1 MSCTFVSNPSGV
13 TLQAANAPV
22 TLAGTSLAVQS
33 AASVSG
39 TLTVAAA
46 AVTGQTTLSGPATL
60 STLTVQ
66 SGAVSGTWQAQALQA
81 QGLSVSG
88 ASSLAGSVACQSGLS
103 AQTLSVSGQ
112 STLGAITA
120 SSVAAVG
127 CIASTLAVS
136 GTTTLSGATT
146 CGSTLGVSGSTSL
159 AAVAVSGQLT
169 SSAVLRSA
177 SALQQPLQLANTST
191 AAGAYV
197 EVLLDRTAVSA
208 TATGSVRLAPGSGLM
223 LITNGAQGLLVS
235 SSTQQVTVTAN
246 RSGQTFV
253 VRGDGSISSSTEI
266 LLDNSAK
273 AAGQTGLVG
282 VDAGGVYLTSA
293 SASRALLVDTS
304 GNTVLSGR
312 LLVGGA
318 LQASGTS
325 TLTNLVATSV
335 SAQSVTVASLAT
347 PSVVGSGSSALA
359 LQGADPAQTVS
370 VTNVLAVNNVQAKNG
385 SSLSL
390 TGLDSALT
398 TQITGQLRVD
408 TVRKRSAAGIT
419 LADPVFAGASIT
431 APVLTVTGNPGTNQL
446 NVVNTDSTAASD
458 AAVTFDRSAF
468 GSAYTAFVGVRP
480 NVGFLI
486 QLGGSALLT
495 TDVASRT
502 TAFAGPASFAGA
514 VTATGALTAGTT
526 CTVAGALTSG
536 GPATFTGTVT
546 VSGSPALL
554 RLNNGST
561 TYGALSTDASFM
573 YLRYVDAAGNLQ
585 DRLKCDTAGTWTLN
599 GALGCT
605 GALACGSLTAAG
617 LTCTNAGNT
626 PSLTLAGL
634 GSGNTMASLYAD
646 STALR
651 LRYYDSGSTLQD
663 RLTIDRSGNAALTA
677 ALAVTGSMTAASAT
691 FPGSTAVG
699 GALTVGGTTTLNG
712 TFTIG
717 GGAPW
722 SVQLGPTGNYA
733 VMGATASGFGLQVT
747 NGSAP
752 VTRMTVDQSGA
763 VVFPGSLTAG
773 SIVTAAP
780 FSSAGITVTD
790 TAPGV
795 ALVSAATGATWG
807 RVYSDAQLLHLAQ
820 WDGSGSAPA
829 DRLTL
834 NQVGLATIPGGVT
847 TSLLTLA
854 NSAGAQVTLASAAGT
869 AFGTVL
875 ADGNS
880 MRLRAP
886 DASGTLQDRLIVP
899 PSGVVAVPGGLTTA
913 AGIQAGQPV
922 TVVTG
927 TTAGAGPAFNLQP
940 GSAVAAQVYA
950 ETGFMS
956 LRVQNSSGS
965 LVERARFDTLGNV
978 SFQGPTTAAGPFTC
992 RSSLTVQ
999 ASTPTVTLSDLP
1011 ASSSAV
1017 FGQLTATAARM
1028 ILANVNSQGI
1038 LQNALTI
1045 DPAANL
1051 TCPGNLSI
1059 GAVTANR
1066 VSATGPVQAANTSS
1080 QAAQLLLVDAVSGG
1094 YGASVLHSGAGAT
1107 PTLSLNLTDSN
1118 GNSTPQLTVTPN
1130 QLAGGSLS
1138 LSGAATVQ
1146 GSATIGG
1153 TCYLT
1158 GPLIGSSAS
1167 RAVSSAT
1174 VWSDPSS
1181 QAANLVLTNGNG
1193 STVNTQI
1200 ISTSTYASFL
1210 QLVSGSGMSERMRFD
1225 NTGNLLFGGSLLPNS
1240 TSLTLGTQ
1248 NAKWSQIWCTNQLNT
1263 TSDYRLKKDVEPSDK
1278 GLSFLRM
1285 LRPVS
1290 FRWKDARH
1298 GTAKNYGFI
1307 AQDVASAAGADF
1319 AHATAFNGDPATLQ
1333 YTGLI
1338 APMVSAIKEMAKRI
1352 EQLEKDM
1359 LLSVRHHK

>member
-1 MSCTFVSNPSGV
+1 MF
-13 TLQAANAPV
+13 
-22 TLAGTSLAVQS
+22 AGT
-33 AASVSG
+33 
-39 TLTVAAA
+39 
-46 AVTGQTTLSGPATL
+46 
-60 STLTVQ
+60 
-66 SGAVSGTWQAQALQA
+66 
-81 QGLSVSG
+81 
-88 ASSLAGSVACQSGLS
+88 
-103 AQTLSVSGQ
+103 
-112 STLGAITA
+112 
-120 SSVAAVG
+120 
-127 CIASTLAVS
+127 
-136 GTTTLSGATT
+136 
-146 CGSTLGVSGSTSL
+146 
-159 AAVAVSGQLT
+159 
-169 SSAVLRSA
+169 
-177 SALQQPLQLANTST
+177 
-191 AAGAYV
+191 
-197 EVLLDRTAVSA
+197 
-208 TATGSVRLAPGSGLM
+208 
-223 LITNGAQGLLVS
+223 
-235 SSTQQVTVTAN
+235 
-246 RSGQTFV
+246 
-253 VRGDGSISSSTEI
+253 
-266 LLDNSAK
+266 
-273 AAGQTGLVG
+273 
-282 VDAGGVYLTSA
+282 
-293 SASRALLVDTS
+293 
-304 GNTVLSGR
+304 
-312 LLVGGA
+312 
-318 LQASGTS
+318 
-325 TLTNLVATSV
+325 
-335 SAQSVTVASLAT
+335 
-347 PSVVGSGSSALA
+347 
-359 LQGADPAQTVS
+359 
-370 VTNVLAVNNVQAKNG
+370 
-385 SSLSL
+385 
-390 TGLDSALT
+390 
-398 TQITGQLRVD
+398 
-408 TVRKRSAAGIT
+408 
-419 LADPVFAGASIT
+419 SIT
-431 APVLTVTGNPGTNQL
+431 APVVTITGNPGTNQL
-446 NVVNTDSTAASD
+446 NVVNTDSTASSD

-486 QLGGSALLT
+486 QLGGSPLLT

-502 TAFAGPASFAGA
+502 TAFAGPASVAGA
-514 VTATGALTAGTT
+514 LTATGALTAGTT
-526 CTVAGALTSG
+526 CTVAGALSSG
-536 GPATFTGTVT
+536 GPATFSGTVT

-573 YLRYVDAAGNLQ
+573 YLRYMDASGSLQ
-585 DRLKCDTAGTWTLN
+585 DRLKCDTGGTWTLN

-605 GALACGSLTAAG
+605 GALACGNLTAAG

-634 GSGNTMASLYAD
+634 GTGNTMASVYAD

-651 LRYYDSGSTLQD
+651 LRYYDSNAALQD

-677 ALAVTGSMTAASAT
+677 ALAVAGSVSASSASVTGGVSA
-691 FPGSTAVG
+691 G
-699 GALTVGGTTTLNG
+699 GALTVGGATTLNG
-712 TFTIG
+712 TFTVG
-717 GGAPW
+717 GAAPW

-733 VMGATASGFGLQVT
+733 VLGAGASGFTLQVT
-747 NGSAP
+747 NGSSP
-752 VTRMTVDQSGA
+752 VTRMTVDQAGA
-763 VVFPGSLTAG
+763 VVIPGSLTAG

-780 FSSAGITVTD
+780 FSSANLTVTD

-795 ALVSAATGATWG
+795 TLVSAATGATWG

-820 WDGSGSAPA
+820 WDGSGSTPT

-834 NQVGLATIPGGVT
+834 NQVGLASIPGGVT

-869 AFGTVL
+869 PFGTVL

-880 MRLRAP
+880 LRLRAP

-899 PSGVVAVPGGLTTA
+899 PSGVVSVPGGLTTA

-922 TVVTG
+922 TVVSG
-927 TTAGAGPAFNLQP
+927 TAAGAGPAFNFQP
-940 GSAVAAQVYA
+940 GSGVAAQVYA
-950 ETGFMS
+950 ETGFLS
-956 LRVQNSSGS
+956 LRVQNSSGA
-965 LVERARFDTLGNV
+965 LVERARLDSLGNV
-978 SFQGPTTAAGPFTC
+978 SLQGPTTAAGPVTC

-999 ASTPTVTLSDLP
+999 GSPPTVTLSDLP
-1011 ASSSAV
+1011 ASSNAV

-1028 ILANVNSQGI
+1028 VLANVNSQGI

-1045 DPAANL
+1045 DPGANL
-1051 TCPGNLSI
+1051 TCPGNLTI

-1107 PTLSLNLTDSN
+1107 PTLTLNLTDSN

-1138 LSGAATVQ
+1138 LSGAAIVQ
-1146 GSATIGG
+1146 GAAAIGG

-1158 GPLIGSSAS
+1158 GPLVGSSTS

-1248 NAKWSQIWCTNQLNT
+1248 NAKWSQIWSTNQLNT
-1263 TSDYRLKKDVEPSDK
+1263 TSDRRLKKDVTPSDL
-1278 GLSFLRM
+1278 GLGFLRL

-1290 FRWKDARH
+1290 FRWKDERQ
-1298 GTAKNYGFI
+1298 GTSKNYGFI
-1307 AQDVASAAGADF
+1307 AQDVAAAAGPDF
-1319 AHATAFNGDPATLQ
+1319 AHAVAVGDDPATLQ

-1338 APMVSAIKEMAKRI
+1338 APMVAAMQEMENRI
-1352 EQLEKDM
+1352 RMLEDEM
-1359 LLSVRHHK
+1359 RRTRL